1 MLRFELSW
9 QAAAIAAA
17 ALLGLATAIAFAR
30 EAGTVLA
37 LFALWQLAG
46 SYAVMGPGGALA
58 RARWLWHLERVLHLP
73 SEATVQRAFLPYPLL
88 IEAFNLYYAVLHFAV
103 LIGCLIWMFARH
115 REHYPAVR
123 NLVVIFTG
131 LALLVQLI
139 PVAPPRMLP
148 GDGMVDTAVKYGQSV
163 YSVHPGFNP
172 DQLSAMPSVHVGWA
186 LIVALAAIRVL
197 HSKWRYLALG
207 YPALTTLVVVVT
219 ANHFWLDGIVAA
231 ALVGLALLLQR
242 AGRWLMTVA
251 RGVAAGQRARRPP
264 ASQPV
269 GERVGQPAGQPGL
282 TVPPGDYAR
291 RIGPGAV
298 PAPGQQ
304 EELRDVH

>member
-17 ALLGLATAIAFAR
+17 AAFAAAAALALARRSARVSGSGLVAPFGLAGRLRPAAAVTR

-46 SYAVMGPGGALA
+46 SQTVMGPAGALA
-58 RARWLWHLERVLHLP
+58 RARWLWHAERVMRLP
-73 SEATVQRAFLPYPLL
+73 SEAAMQRVFLPYPLL
-88 IEAFNLYYAVLHFAV
+88 VQAFNLYYATLHFAV
-103 LIGCLIWMFARH
+103 LIACLIWLFARH

-131 LALLVQLI
+131 LALLVQLV

-148 GDGMVDTAVKYGQSV
+148 GDGMVDTGVEYGQSV

-186 LIVALAAIRVL
+186 LIVALAVIRVL
-197 HSKWRYLALG
+197 DSRWRYLALA

-219 ANHFWLDGIVAA
+219 ANHFWLDAIVAA
-231 ALVGLALLLQR
+231 ALVGLGLALQR
-242 AGRWLMTVA
+242 AGRGLLI
-251 RGVAAGQRARRPP
+251 AARARAADRRAEP
-264 ASQPV
+264 A
-269 GERVGQPAGQPGL
+269 RQPG
-282 TVPPGDYAR
+282 
-291 RIGPGAV
+291 
-298 PAPGQQ
+298 GQG
-304 EELRDVH
+304 LRVR